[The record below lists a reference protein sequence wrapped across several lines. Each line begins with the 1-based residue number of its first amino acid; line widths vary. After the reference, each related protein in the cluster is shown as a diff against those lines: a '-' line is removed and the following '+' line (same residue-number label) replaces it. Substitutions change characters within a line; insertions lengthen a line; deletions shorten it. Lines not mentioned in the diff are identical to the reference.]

1 MAGGL
6 CDNLATSVLRAL
18 SPDTPTLVFPAMNTL
33 MYGNPLTTRHLDT
46 VKEILKYEVHGP
58 IGKRLACGDIGLGA
72 MTEWTDIVKIVALRF
87 NLVKKDV

>member
-6 CDNLATSVLRAL
+6 CDNLAVRTSLLLFCFSWCSSYSKTSVLRAL

-33 MYGNPLTTRHLDT
+33 MYENPLTTRHLDT

-58 IGKRLACGDIGLGA
+58 IGKRLACGDIG
-72 MTEWTDIVKIVALRF
+72 EAL
-87 NLVKKDV
+87 LLC